1 MDPEIFNNQAFF
13 QASTSLTIREGITI
27 LLIALLYGLYL
38 RFLYFKF
45 AITFSSKV
53 SFGNTLLIV
62 IVSVASLVAVV
73 KASLALSLGLV
84 GALSVIR
91 FRTAVKEPLNLSFIL
106 LAISLAIAIGASQ
119 YLFTFLIAV
128 VGNIC
133 IYLSYRS
140 SKSNKQNN
148 NSDNIDTIYLTMPAN
163 ISINDVEKIIMANT
177 SYYSF
182 ISIDQDDSMPI
193 SIVLNV
199 KLKDNQSL
207 NNLKNSIFTNFP
219 KSSFRFFNTPEI

>member
-128 VGNIC
+128 VGIYVF
-133 IYLSYRS
+133 IYL
-140 SKSNKQNN
+140 
-148 NSDNIDTIYLTMPAN
+148 IDLVKV
-163 ISINDVEKIIMANT
+163 INKIIIQIILILFT
-177 SYYSF
+177 SKCQLIF
-182 ISIDQDDSMPI
+182 LLMM
-193 SIVLNV
+193 
-199 KLKDNQSL
+199 LKRS
-207 NNLKNSIFTNFP
+207 
-219 KSSFRFFNTPEI
+219 